1 MSNESTRKGPDGPPP
16 GPRPGGPGGPRGM
29 MAHGKPKNTGKTILR
44 LCKYLAKF
52 WPLILISVICI
63 SFTTL
68 GTVYATSLIGVAID
82 DYISVFDFAG
92 LWKICLMLLTIYGVS
107 SLATWLYS
115 YLMLKVGQE
124 TVATLRRE
132 IFEKF
137 QKLPLKY
144 FDKTTHGELMSHVT
158 NDVDNVSM
166 CLNSSVS
173 QILQSILTV
182 IGTFCMMLYLSVPL
196 TIATI
201 VTIPLM
207 LAMTKWVTRH
217 SRKYFKDKQN
227 RLGDLN
233 GHIEEIISGQKV
245 VKVFCR
251 EEEEIKKF
259 EKLNNELLEKSVK
272 AEIFSGSIGPIMTA
286 INNMTYAIVV
296 ATGGI
301 LMVTGHGMTLGIISN
316 FIIYSKQ
323 FARPLT
329 ELANQVN
336 TIMSAMAGAERVFEV
351 LDETE
356 EEPDA
361 ADAYEMG
368 EIEGDVVLTDVNF
381 SYEKGHPSLK
391 NVNLYARPGQT
402 IAFVGPTG
410 AGKTTII
417 NLLTRFY
424 DIDSGSITI
433 DGHDIYKT
441 KRNSLRSALSIVL
454 QDTYLFTDSIK
465 ENIRYGRLDATDEEI
480 KEAAKLANAH
490 EFIRRLPD
498 GYDTLLTDGGGNL
511 SQGQRQMISIARAI
525 LANPSVLILDEAT
538 SSVDTRTEVKIQE
551 AMNNLMKGRTN
562 FVIAH
567 RLSTIKDADLIAVV
581 NHGEII
587 ERGAHEQLMAKKGF
601 YYNLYTNQFDQ
612 NEAV

>member
-1 MSNESTRKGPDGPPP
+1 MNEDKMRKGPGGPPM
-16 GPRPGGPGGPRGM
+16 GPRPGGHGPRVM
-29 MAHGKPKNTGKTILR
+29 MHGKPKNTKKTLLR
-44 LCKYLAKF
+44 LCRYLGKF
-52 WPLILISVICI
+52 WPLLLISVICI
-63 SFTTL
+63 AFTTL

-82 DYISVFDFAG
+82 DYISVFDFPG
-92 LWKICLMLLTIYGVS
+92 LWKICFTLLSIYVVS
-107 SLATWLYS
+107 SIATWLYS

-144 FDKTTHGELMSHVT
+144 FDKTTHGELMSRVT

-182 IGTFCMMLYLSVPL
+182 IGTFCMMLYLSIPL
-196 TIATI
+196 TIATV

-207 LAMTKWVTRH
+207 LAMTKWVTKH

-227 RLGDLN
+227 RLGALN

-251 EEEEIKKF
+251 EEEEIKEF
-259 EKLNNELLEKSVK
+259 EKLNDDLLDKSVR
-272 AEIFSGSIGPIMTA
+272 AEIFSGAIGPIMTA

-301 LMVTGHGMTLGIISN
+301 LMVVGSGMTLGIISN

-329 ELANQVN
+329 ELANQAN
-336 TIMSAMAGAERVFEV
+336 TIMSAIAGAERVFEV

-361 ADAYEMG
+361 PDSYDMG

-381 SYEKGHPSLK
+381 SYEKGHPILK

-465 ENIRYGRLDATDEEI
+465 ENIRYGRLNATDDEI
-480 KEAAKLANAH
+480 IEAAKLANAH

-498 GYDTLLTDGGGNL
+498 GYDTMLTDGGGNL

-551 AMNNLMKGRTN
+551 AMHNLMKGRTN

-587 ERGAHEQLMAKKGF
+587 ERGNHQQLMEKKGF

>member
-1 MSNESTRKGPDGPPP
+1 MANENARK
-16 GPRPGGPGGPRGM
+16 RPGGPGGPRGM
-29 MAHGKPKNTGKTILR
+29 FAHGKPKNTGKTILR
-44 LCKYLAKF
+44 LCGYLVRF

-63 SFTTL
+63 ALTTL

-82 DYISVFDFAG
+82 KYISVFDFAG
-92 LWKICLMLLTIYGVS
+92 LWRICLELLLIYLTAS
-107 SLATWLYS
+107 FATWLYS

-137 QKLPLKY
+137 QRLPLKY
-144 FDKTTHGELMSHVT
+144 FDKTTHGELMSRVT
-158 NDVDNVSM
+158 NDVDNISM
-166 CLNSSVS
+166 CLNSSIS

-182 IGTFCMMLYLSVPL
+182 IGTFAMMLYLSIPL

-201 VTIPLM
+201 ATIPLM
-207 LAMTKWVTRH
+207 LLVTKWVTSH
-217 SRKYFKDKQN
+217 SRKYFKAKQEE
-227 RLGDLN
+227 LGKLN

-245 VKVFCR
+245 VKVFSR
-251 EEEEIKKF
+251 EEEEIHKF
-259 EKLNNELLEKSVK
+259 EKLNDALLAKSVR
-272 AEIFSGSIGPIMTA
+272 AEVFSGSIGPIMTA

-296 ATGGI
+296 AVGGI
-301 LMVTGHGMTLGIISN
+301 LMVIGNGMTLGIISN

-336 TIMSAMAGAERVFEV
+336 TILSAMAGAERVFEV
-351 LDETE
+351 LDEE
-356 EEPDA
+356 EEKPDA
-361 ADAYEMG
+361 PDAYEMG
-368 EIEGDVVLTDVNF
+368 EIEGDVELTDVSF
-381 SYEKGHPSLK
+381 SYEEGHPILK
-391 NVNLYARPGQT
+391 HINLYARPGQI

-433 DGHDIYKT
+433 DGHDIYQT
-441 KRNSLRSALSIVL
+441 KRDSLRSALSIVL

-465 ENIRYGRLDATDEEI
+465 ENIRYGRLNATDEEI
-480 KEAAKLANAH
+480 KAAAKLANAH

-498 GYDTLLTDGGGNL
+498 GYDTMLTDGGGNL

-551 AMNNLMKGRTN
+551 AMHNLMKGRTN

-581 NHGEII
+581 EHGEII
-587 ERGAHEQLMAKKGF
+587 ERGNHEQLMAKKGF

>member
-1 MSNESTRKGPDGPPP
+1 MANENTGKRHGG
-16 GPRPGGPGGPRGM
+16 PGGPGGPRGM
-29 MAHGKPKNTGKTILR
+29 FAHGKPKNTGKTILR
-44 LCKYLAKF
+44 LCGYLARF
-52 WPLILISVICI
+52 WPLILISMVCI
-63 SFTTL
+63 ALTTF

-82 DYISVFDFAG
+82 KYISVFDFKG
-92 LWKICLMLLTIYGVS
+92 LWKVCLELLLIYGS
-107 SLATWLYS
+107 ASLATWLYS

-144 FDKTTHGELMSHVT
+144 FDKTTHGELMSRVT
-158 NDVDNVSM
+158 NDVDNISM

-182 IGTFCMMLYLSVPL
+182 IGTFAMMLYLSIPL
-196 TIATI
+196 TIATV
-201 VTIPLM
+201 VTIPVM
-207 LAMTKWVTRH
+207 LLVTKWVTSH
-217 SRKYFKDKQN
+217 SRKYFKAKQEE
-227 RLGDLN
+227 LGKLN

-245 VKVFCR
+245 VKVFSR

-259 EKLNNELLEKSVK
+259 EKLNDALLEKSVR

-296 ATGGI
+296 AVGGI
-301 LMVTGHGMTLGIISN
+301 LMVVGSGMTLGIISN

-336 TIMSAMAGAERVFEV
+336 TILSAMAGAERVFEV
-351 LDETE
+351 LDEE
-356 EEPDA
+356 EEKPDA
-361 ADAYEMG
+361 PNSYEMG

-381 SYEKGHPSLK
+381 SYEEGHPILK
-391 NVNLYARPGQT
+391 HINLYARPGQT

-424 DIDSGSITI
+424 DIDSGTITI
-433 DGHDIYKT
+433 DGHDIYQT
-441 KRNSLRSALSIVL
+441 KRDSLRSALSIVL

-465 ENIRYGRLDATDEEI
+465 ENIRYGRLNATNEEI
-480 KEAAKLANAH
+480 KAAAKLANAH

-498 GYDTLLTDGGGNL
+498 GYDTMLTDGGGNL

-551 AMNNLMKGRTN
+551 AMHNLMKGRTN

-581 NHGEII
+581 EHGEII
-587 ERGAHEQLMAKKGF
+587 ERGNHEQLMAKKGF